1 MTYGNPTKTA
11 LNIILEDV
19 IVQNA
24 NTSYHPDRYKDMD
37 LAEFTRQTVIFKDIW
52 QIYAS
57 LPPSEHDTIASR
69 MDRIAL
75 RDAIDKMQKILF
87 PWLTKRGSDE
97 PGVESLF
104 ALVDSFRQEAGIVI
118 ATGKKSF
125 RWAMHQVATLRN
137 VLDCNLPIEM

>member
-1 MTYGNPTKTA
+1 LEA
-11 LNIILEDV
+11 L

-24 NTSYHPDRYKDMD
+24 NTSYHPDRYKDLD
-37 LAEFTRQTVIFKDIW
+37 LAEFTRQAVVFKDIW

-57 LPPSEHDTIASR
+57 LPPAEHDTIANR

-87 PWLTKRGSDE
+87 PWLTKRRPDE
-97 PGVESLF
+97 QGVESLF

-118 ATGKKSF
+118 ATGKKGF

-137 VLDCNLPIEM
+137 VLDCKLPIEM